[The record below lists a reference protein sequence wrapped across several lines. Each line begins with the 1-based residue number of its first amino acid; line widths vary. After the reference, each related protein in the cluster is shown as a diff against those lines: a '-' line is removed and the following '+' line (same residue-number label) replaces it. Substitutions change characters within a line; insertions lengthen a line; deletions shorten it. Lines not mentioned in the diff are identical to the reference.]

1 MDKQKVYLN
10 NNNEGGLKNNI
21 SDSDTRLLFCMSD
34 SHAVEYTTNIQEA
47 NYICVNYN
55 RPHNTAQISAFREF
69 ILDVRTRNPSATIL
83 ISNGMFH
90 VDENADCEKS
100 LTEYSNIVQDID
112 SNCLIL
118 TLNHNYESNKSN
130 NVRYYDFVFNRS
142 RMSYF
147 DHDNEYFKK
156 ICDSTQWPLTY
167 PYRDTIPNDGR
178 CYADAEAYQLADYTH
193 DTRNLREGFNLGVTK
208 TFLSSMYARE
218 ENIYSKNNPGY
229 AMAGLSEPNVFL
241 VRDAVRI
248 DLKNQLKHYP
258 GFVGGDGSW
267 LATDGDTASQ
277 LRQTLT
283 NGFANNAPPSKLYFE
298 SSVIS
303 IYVETLV
310 LNPDIFCVSEKTFVP
325 LLQGHFI
332 LPFGVE
338 NFVGTLIEAYDVQI
352 PDWIDWQAYDGEV
365 DSLTRWLK
373 YKAVVFDTLNKGED
387 FLWDYKMS
395 EEGQRILQHNRDI
408 FTSKKDSFLSAINT

>member
-1 MDKQKVYLN
+1 MDKHRVYLN
-10 NNNEGGLKNNI
+10 DNDTNLN
-21 SDSDTRLLFCMSD
+21 DSDTRLLFSLSSD
-34 SHAVEYTTNIQEA
+34 AVEYTTNIQEA
-47 NYICVNYN
+47 NYICINFD
-55 RPHNTAQISAFREF
+55 RPHSTAAISACREF
-69 ILDVRTRNPSATIL
+69 ITNLRARSPSATI
-83 ISNGMFH
+83 IMSNGMFH
-90 VDENADCEKS
+90 VDENADSKRS
-100 LTEYSNIVQDID
+100 LTEYSNIIQDID

-118 TLNHNYESNKSN
+118 TLNHNYEYNKSN

-156 ICDSTQWPLTY
+156 ICYSRQWPITY

-178 CYADAEAYQLADYTH
+178 GYADAEAYQLADYTH
-193 DTRNLREGFNLGVTK
+193 DTRNFREGFNLGVTK

-218 ENIYSKNNPGY
+218 ENIYSKNNPGF
-229 AMAGLSEPNVFL
+229 AMAGLSEPNIFL

-267 LATDGDTASQ
+267 LATDGDTHNQ
-277 LRQTLT
+277 LTLTLT

-303 IYVETLV
+303 IYVETLISTTAQ
-310 LNPDIFCVSEKTFVP
+310 DIFCASEKTFVP
-325 LLQGHFI
+325 LIQGHFI
-332 LPFGVE
+332 LPFGAE
-338 NFVGTLIEAYDVQI
+338 NFVGTLIKEYDVQI

-408 FTSKKDSFLSAINT
+408 FTSKKDSFLSAINI